1 MTEDSHYFSEEEDIP
16 RYPVMQS
23 LQKTVRSI
31 IIFFLFSQFSLNNFL
46 YFFESATVAYYIFAL

>member
-31 IIFFLFSQFSLNNFL
+31 IIFLFSQFSLNNFL